1 MKFRI
6 YGMVLSLF
14 FALGL
19 VFSFGV
25 EASASHGD
33 GTGKV
38 AKEVNPTSEEDVK
51 AFLAHINDYYNQ
63 VFTRNTSDDD
73 ALTRE
78 LIIYGRD
85 IRREGD
91 YKNSEKNLYSMGIN
105 ARGFVT
111 NHAGYP
117 ELLGY
122 EFKPDASG
130 SEVASVIKALI
141 DGSTLTE
148 PKCETYGDQNRVACA
163 QKVESPQGN
172 VTTIA
177 GLHHAKDDTA
187 FSSPNCSEFAL
198 TTTPKDVFDAPTD
211 TNLEAYVKG
220 VIDAAQKL
228 TARITAEEVNKVSGG
243 DLLTL
248 TDPTKWP
255 KIFAGVG
262 QRLYDKVACFGSD
275 DAKHEN
281 IYAFV
286 MDANPA
292 VSTVL
297 FNGNNFD
304 LNGGNLNLA
313 DKQLKGEQNI
323 AKLFNN
329 ALGDDRSVGNSAYVS
344 YHWDDPTTPDD
355 NVPNWFEDGVVP
367 GTSCKR
373 SYIKV
378 ADLNGQVT
386 TAVAEELGVSVDFAA
401 PFFSDPGLQRPY
413 IFGSGTYPGDDTC
426 AVSSDDDGGCAIA
439 GAGHTVRSTALN
451 LLLAASVL
459 FSVVF
464 LRKRA

>member
-1 MKFRI
+1 MKLRI
-6 YGMVLSLF
+6 YGTVLSLF

-38 AKEVNPTSEEDVK
+38 AKDVNPTNEEDVK
-51 AFLAHINDYYNQ
+51 AFLAHINEYYNK
-63 VFTRNTSDDD
+63 TLTDNMSDPD
-73 ALTRE
+73 ALNRE

-85 IRREGD
+85 IRREGN

-117 ELLGY
+117 QLLGY
-122 EFKPDASG
+122 KFNQDASG

-141 DGSTLTE
+141 AGSTLAETI
-148 PKCETYGDQNRVACA
+148 CQTYGDDNRVACA
-163 QKVESPQGN
+163 HKVFSPQGN

-177 GLHHAKDDTA
+177 GLHHAEKDPA
-187 FSSPNCSEFAL
+187 FSLPDCSEFAL
-198 TTTPKDVFDAPTD
+198 TTTPEAVFDDPTD
-211 TNLEAYVKG
+211 DNLEAYVKG
-220 VIDAAQKL
+220 VIDVSQKL
-228 TARITAEEVNKVSGG
+228 IAKTTAEVLGAFIAGGGSLPGLANPDNQKQITDGVS
-243 DLLTL
+243 
-248 TDPTKWP
+248 
-255 KIFAGVG
+255 
-262 QRLYDKVACFGSD
+262 QRLFDKVACFGSE
-275 DAKHEN
+275 DAKHQN
-281 IYAFV
+281 IYAFI

-292 VSTVL
+292 VSTVF

-304 LNGGNLNLA
+304 LNGGNLDLV

-323 AKLFNN
+323 AKLFNK
-329 ALGDDRSVGNSAYVS
+329 ALGDDRSVGNTAYVS
-344 YHWDDPTTPDD
+344 YHWDDPTTADD
-355 NVPNWFEDGVVP
+355 DVPNWFEDGVVP

-373 SYIKV
+373 SYIEV
-378 ADLNGQVT
+378 GDLNGQAAA
-386 TAVAEELGVSVDFAA
+386 AVAAVIGGVDADTLK
-401 PFFSDPGLQRPY
+401 PFFPPQPY
-413 IFGSGTYPGDDTC
+413 IFGSGTYPGDDAC

-464 LRKRA
+464 LRKRV

>member
-25 EASASHGD
+25 EASAGHGD

-38 AKEVNPTSEEDVK
+38 AKNVDPTSEEDVK
-51 AFLAHINDYYNQ
+51 AFLVHINDYYTKTFND
-63 VFTRNTSDDD
+63 NISDQD
-73 ALTRE
+73 AQDRE
-78 LIIYGRD
+78 LIIYGRA
-85 IRREGD
+85 IRQEGD
-91 YKNSEKNLYSMGIN
+91 YKNSEKKMYSMGIN

-117 ELLGY
+117 QLLGY
-122 EFKPDASG
+122 KFNPGASD

-141 DGSTLTE
+141 DGSTLFPNE
-148 PKCETYGDQNRVACA
+148 PKCQTYGDDNRVACA
-163 QKVESPQGN
+163 QKVIGLQN

-177 GLHHAKDDTA
+177 GLHHAEKDPA
-187 FSSPNCSEFAL
+187 FSLPDCGEFKL
-198 TTTPKDVFDAPTD
+198 TTTPEAVFEDPTD
-211 TNLEAYVKG
+211 ANLEQYVKG
-220 VIDAAQKL
+220 VIYASQKL
-228 TARITAEEVNKVSGG
+228 IADITADVIGEFVKGG
-243 DLLTL
+243 GNPLDLN
-248 TDPTKWP
+248 DPVKAGPITGS
-255 KIFAGVG
+255 IF
-262 QRLYDKVACFGSD
+262 QQLFDKLACFGSD

-281 IYAFV
+281 IYAFI

-297 FNGNNFD
+297 FNGNNFA
-304 LNGGNLNLA
+304 LNGGNLDLV
-313 DKQLKGEQNI
+313 DKQLKDEQNI

-344 YHWDDPTTPDD
+344 YHWDDPTTTDD
-355 NVPNWFEDGVVP
+355 DVANWFEDGVVP

-373 SYIKV
+373 SYIEV
-378 ADLNGQVT
+378 ADLNGQAAA
-386 TAVAEELGVSVDFAA
+386 AVAKVI
-401 PFFSDPGLQRPY
+401 GLPADAIASSFPAFLY
-413 IFGSGTYPGDDTC
+413 IFGSGTYPGDDAC
-426 AVSSDDDGGCAIA
+426 AFSSDDDGGCAIA